1 MYLDRIWKQDGNTQ
15 DRADRVCFN
24 LNLRFRWTEMMTNAF
39 PSTAPMIIVP
49 KMRLLMHI
57 MVNSTHRSS
66 ATAAVVVGDVTNDES
81 FASLEDDE

>member
-1 MYLDRIWKQDGNTQ
+1 
-15 DRADRVCFN
+15 
-24 LNLRFRWTEMMTNAF
+24 MMTNAF